1 MKKAFTLAEVLITL
15 GIIGVVAA
23 MTIPTLV
30 TNYQKKMLSTKI
42 KKFVSTFN
50 QAYEMAIVNYGD
62 PIYWLD
68 CTIQQNKDFCTS
80 HTDTSIYKIL
90 NSVKYVDYTNKI
102 PENYMEE
109 INDSFASYY
118 SGTTGGFQNEK
129 FFQLSDGT
137 IIFGNTDCIFRSG
150 DYFSIFF
157 VDVNGFDKP
166 NRFGKDLFWF
176 GQLHS
181 NESSSYSFNMNG
193 FYVYGK
199 GKVKKGLY
207 LHGYGYFTTLS
218 NSSYKCADEDISKS
232 LRMKCTSLLQHNNW
246 EFPKNYPWK
255 YL

>member
-62 PIYWLD
+62 SIYWKD
-68 CTIQQNKDFCTS
+68 CTIQPNKSLCTS
-80 HTDTSIYKIL
+80 DTAIYKIL

-102 PENYMEE
+102 PENYMEA
-109 INDSFASYY
+109 INDSFDSYF
-118 SGTTGGFQNEK
+118 SGTTVGFQNEK

-137 IIFGNTDCIFRSG
+137 IIFGSKDFIQRLG
-150 DYFSIFF
+150 DYFSYFSYF
-157 VDVNGFDKP
+157 YVDVNGFDKP

-176 GQLHS
+176 GQIHS
-181 NESSSYSFNMNG
+181 NETSIYSFSMNG
-193 FYVYGK
+193 FDVYGK
-199 GKVKKGLY
+199 VKRGLY
-207 LHGYGYFTTLS
+207 LDGYGYFIQ
-218 NSSYKCADEDISKS
+218 NPSSRYKCADEDITKE
-232 LRMKCTSLLQHNNW
+232 LRAKCTSLLQNNNW